1 MTRTPLVAFLE
12 RLERLVAG
20 IGKLASWLIL
30 PVLLAV
36 LFSIAAG
43 VFRINKFAEW
53 EQTLPVFGNALTMNS
68 MLELQWHLF
77 GILLLLTGAYALSEN
92 RHVRVDVLS
101 SKFSPRGR
109 LMVEIIGDL
118 VFLLPLCILLIDRS
132 LPLLELS
139 FRTGER
145 SNEDGLT
152 HRYLIKS
159 LVPIGFFLL
168 ALLGSSRIIRH
179 IIALFQGDEAIRAAD
194 YAHDDAA
201 NLETHS

>member
-1 MTRTPLVAFLE
+1 MTSKPGFHMTRTPLVAFLE

-92 RHVRVDVLS
+92 RHVRVDVLL
-101 SKFSPRGR
+101 KILAAGAPDGRDYRGSC
-109 LMVEIIGDL
+109 VSA
-118 VFLLPLCILLIDRS
+118 P
-132 LPLLELS
+132 
-139 FRTGER
+139 
-145 SNEDGLT
+145 
-152 HRYLIKS
+152 
-159 LVPIGFFLL
+159 
-168 ALLGSSRIIRH
+168 ALH
-179 IIALFQGDEAIRAAD
+179 PAD
-194 YAHDDAA
+194 
-201 NLETHS
+201 